1 MGKPTLSE
9 LKRRAKENLR
19 AQGIS
24 AAEFARAHGFN
35 VSTVYSVMNK
45 PDVKAH
51 RGEAH
56 RIAVALGIKAT
67 PPASQH
73 PKAA

>member
-1 MGKPTLSE
+1 MKQANLSA

-24 AAEFARAHGFN
+24 AAEFARAHNFN
-35 VSTVYSVMNK
+35 VNAVYGVLNN

-56 RIAVALGIKAT
+56 RIAVALGIKAR
-67 PPASQH
+67 PSPDKR
-73 PKAA
+73 PLAA